1 MAAFLLAH
9 NNNRW
14 QTLCFIVTVIYIF
27 LALAIYLVFIQEP
40 KEVGLE
46 LEDQAAETKIKE
58 SEIEM
63 NSSKDFTEVNLSGG
77 HIHPS

>member
-1 MAAFLLAH
+1 MAAYLLAH

-14 QTLCFIVTVIYIF
+14 QTLCFIVTVMYIF
-27 LALAIYLVFIQEP
+27 LALAIYLVFTQEP

-46 LEDQAAETKIKE
+46 LEDQAAETKVKK

-77 HIHPS
+77 